1 MKFNKKRYRELLI
14 YFQKL
19 KQEQK
24 SVGKDPNFRELLSYS
39 AKTEERLELELLDSC
54 LNSIKKFLEGKI
66 SKGELFFEYMELQ
79 NSHQQIHDEL
89 EANLVILCPQTG
101 EKLYPV
107 SDLLNNLYWALEEIA
122 SPTEEQLLEAVIQP
136 EPYDEAI
143 LNIQARDLHS
153 YVNEIYIELQNIF
166 KNYRGNATISSN
178 FAELADQLN
187 WENKDHYI
195 ELIEAFLADSSNFLQ
210 IKERYKSIL
219 KVAKKLDSNSIS
231 FKLNYQA
238 LGFSN
243 YLLIVIQ
250 LFDRCQMDPKF
261 SSRILKSWVRKI
273 LFELKNHYS

>member
-1 MKFNKKRYRELLI
+1 MNNIIKFNKKRYRELLI

-24 SVGKDPNFRELLSYS
+24 SIGKDPNFREFLSYS

-66 SKGELFFEYMELQ
+66 SKGELFFEYIELQ
-79 NSHQQIHDEL
+79 NWHEQIHDQL

-107 SDLLNNLYWALEEIA
+107 SYLLNNLYWVLEETPNA
-122 SPTEEQLLEAVIQP
+122 TEEQFFEAS
-136 EPYDEAI
+136 
-143 LNIQARDLHS
+143 IQAHDLHS
-153 YVNEIYIELQNIF
+153 SVNEIYIELQNIF
-166 KNYRGNATISSN
+166 RNYRGNAKISSN

-219 KVAKKLDSNSIS
+219 KVAKELDSNSIS
-231 FKLNYQA
+231 FKLDYQA

-261 SSRILKSWVRKI
+261 SSRIFKSWVRKI